1 MWSPYLVM
9 VFCTSWC
16 ALVKVAAMS
25 SRRLARSSMV
35 IGCDMV
41 GRSEPEQSDTNCDGG
56 GDD

>member
-41 GRSEPEQSDTNCDGG
+41 GRSEQEQSDTSCDGG
-56 GDD
+56 G